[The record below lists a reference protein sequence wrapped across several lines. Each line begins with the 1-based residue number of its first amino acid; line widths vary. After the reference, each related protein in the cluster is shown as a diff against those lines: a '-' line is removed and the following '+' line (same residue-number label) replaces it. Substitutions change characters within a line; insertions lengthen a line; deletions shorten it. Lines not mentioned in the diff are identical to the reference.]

1 VRGGL
6 VELRKLF
13 EILLIRLSI
22 IVFGC
27 WIFSVLTQLQAGA
40 AINLSQYRIQVEN
53 NYSGFSSSQLSQQAS
68 TDLEKNLPSL
78 ADTQLTA
85 NIYSND
91 DRRPTG
97 NPSFQGFRTNSVGAS
112 IGIQKQ
118 FLSGPRLE
126 LAQHVSHSSI
136 AGASSV
142 SLPLADYYDT
152 YPKLSLNIPLWRNLS
167 GSEIKIKEESL
178 REEARADSLRTHLQS
193 AQLDVRVNMA
203 FYSLAAARENIQV
216 QKEILDR
223 ATVILEW
230 ITTKFSRNLVD
241 SSDLYQSEA
250 AVTARKMQLE
260 EATTWLGEAQREFN
274 VLRGVNSNVEVSE
287 ELQVEV
293 LPIEELVNLGDQ
305 VKRRKDLALSQVGT
319 RVQELNQRG
328 RAQMSKPTLD
338 LSAEGQWSGRDARI
352 DEAQREI
359 LDKNQTL
366 LFVGLKFSMPLD
378 TSKSTTIGDSFQKM
392 SEGSRLSVQSQES
405 DQKRIWSDFVSLGKS
420 LHQQIKLVQELE
432 IIQRK
437 KADEERKRLNAG
449 RSTTFQ
455 TLSFEQDYSAAK
467 SQRINIELKARQYI
481 AQKSLFEEVR

>member
-1 VRGGL
+1 MG
-6 VELRKLF
+6 LRKII
-13 EILLIRLSI
+13 EIRLIRLPSFACTCCI
-22 IVFGC
+22 LSVF
-27 WIFSVLTQLQAGA
+27 IRLEAGA
-40 AINLSQYRIQVEN
+40 AINLSQYRIQVEK
-53 NYSGFSSSQLSQQAS
+53 NYSGFSSSRLSQQGS
-68 TDLEKNLPSL
+68 TDLERNLPSL
-78 ADTQLTA
+78 GDTQLTA

-97 NPSFQGFRTNSVGAS
+97 NPSFQGFRTNTVGVSVGL
-112 IGIQKQ
+112 QKQ
-118 FLSGPRLE
+118 FLSGPSLE
-126 LAQHVSHSSI
+126 LAQHVSHSII

-142 SLPLADYYDT
+142 SIPLADYYDT

-167 GSEIKIKEESL
+167 GSEIKLKEESL
-178 REEARADSLRTHLQS
+178 REEARADSIRSRLQS
-193 AQLDVRVNMA
+193 AQLDLRVNMA

-230 ITTKFSRNLVD
+230 IKTKYNRNLVD

-274 VLRGVNSNVEVSE
+274 VLRGVNSIVEVPE
-287 ELQVEV
+287 ELQVDV

-305 VKRRKDLALSQVGT
+305 VKRRRDLALSHVGT
-319 RVQELNQRG
+319 RIQELNQRG
-328 RAQMSKPTLD
+328 RAQTSKPTLD
-338 LSAEGQWSGRDARI
+338 ILAEGQWSGRDARFE
-352 DEAQREI
+352 DAQSEI

-366 LFVGLKFSMPLD
+366 LFVGLRFSMPLD
-378 TSKSTTIGDSFQKM
+378 TSKSATVGDSFQKM
-392 SEGSRLSVQSQES
+392 SEGSRLSMLSQES
-405 DQKRIWSDFVSLGKS
+405 DQKRIWSDFVSLGES
-420 LHQQIKLVQELE
+420 LHRQLELVQQLE
-432 IIQRK
+432 IIQMK

-481 AQKSLFEEVR
+481 AQKGLFEEVR

>member
-1 VRGGL
+1 M
-6 VELRKLF
+6 ELRKLL
-13 EILLIRLSI
+13 EIRFIRFPMV
-22 IVFGC
+22 VFGC
-27 WIFSVLTQLQAGA
+27 WIFSVLIQSRAGA
-40 AINLSQYRIQVEN
+40 AINLSQYRTQVEN
-53 NYSGFSSSQLSQQAS
+53 NYSGFSSSRLSQQGS

-78 ADTQLTA
+78 GDTQLTA

-97 NPSFQGFRTNSVGAS
+97 NPSFQGFRTNTVGAS

-136 AGASSV
+136 AGASSA

-152 YPKLSLNIPLWRNLS
+152 YPKLSLNIPLWRNLF

-178 REEARADSLRTHLQS
+178 KEEARADSLRTYLQS
-193 AQLDVRVNMA
+193 AQLDMRVNMA

-274 VLRGVNSNVEVSE
+274 VLRGVNTSVEVPE
-287 ELQVEV
+287 ELQVEA

-305 VKRRKDLALSQVGT
+305 VKRRKDLALGQVGT

-338 LSAEGQWSGRDARI
+338 ISAEGQWSGRDAQL

-366 LFVGLKFSMPLD
+366 LFVGLRFSMPLD
-378 TSKSTTIGDSFQKM
+378 TSKSTTVGDSFQKM
-392 SEGSRLSVQSQES
+392 SEGSRLSMQAQES

-420 LHQQIKLVQELE
+420 LHQQIKLVQQLE

>member
-1 VRGGL
+1 MG
-6 VELRKLF
+6 LRKF
-13 EILLIRLSI
+13 PEVCIIRLP
-22 IVFGC
+22 IVVLGS
-27 WIFSVLTQLQAGA
+27 WIFSMLIQFPAWA
-40 AINLSQYRIQVEN
+40 AINLSQYRTQVEN
-53 NYSGFSSSQLSQQAS
+53 NYSGFISSQLSQQGS
-68 TDLEKNLPSL
+68 TSLEKNLPSL
-78 ADTQLTA
+78 GDTQLTA

-97 NPSFQGFRTNSVGAS
+97 NPSFQGFRTNTVGAS
-112 IGIQKQ
+112 VGIQKQ
-118 FLSGPRLE
+118 FLSGPKLE

-142 SLPLADYYDT
+142 SLPLADYYDS

-167 GSEIKIKEESL
+167 GSEIKIREESL
-178 REEARADSLRTHLQS
+178 KEEARADSIRTHLQS
-193 AQLDVRVNMA
+193 VQLGMRVNMA

-223 ATVILEW
+223 ATVILDW
-230 ITTKFSRNLVD
+230 ITTKFKRNLVD

-260 EATTWLGEAQREFN
+260 EALTWLEEAQREFN
-274 VLRGVNSNVEVSE
+274 ILRGVNSNGEVPE
-287 ELQVEV
+287 ELQAEV

-305 VKRRKDLALSQVGT
+305 VKRRRDLALSHLGT
-319 RVQELNQRG
+319 RIQELNQRG

-338 LSAEGQWSGRDARI
+338 ISAEGQWNGRDARL

-359 LDKNQTL
+359 LDTNQTL

-378 TSKSTTIGDSFQKM
+378 TSKSTTVGDSFQKM
-392 SEGSRLSVQSQES
+392 AEGSRLSMQSQES
-405 DQKRIWSDFVSLGKS
+405 DQIRIWSDFVSLGKS
-420 LHQQIKLVQELE
+420 LHQQIKLVQQLE

-437 KADEERKRLNAG
+437 KADEERRKLNAG

-481 AQKSLFEEVR
+481 AQKSLFEEVP